1 MDTPDSLYAPV
12 TTAAAPDYDV
22 IVVGAGPVGLTL
34 AALLDREGFRVLVLE
49 KRTARSALSRAIG
62 ITPPSLRILATLG
75 LDRPCIEA
83 GLRIQD
89 AIVHGND
96 RVIGDL
102 QFHGI
107 PGDYPFILSLP
118 QSDFEAILEDHVTR
132 HTRVTLRRGHAATA
146 VETEKGTALVRCAD
160 PACPAARAPWVVA
173 CDGAASDMRGMA
185 GIGCEIHPYP
195 CRFAMTDFVDRSPHG
210 AVAQLYF
217 SRRGTVESFPLPGGK
232 RRWIAQLIGDR
243 SPEAEVSSEINLAS
257 IHERTG
263 WAPDDRDRLDGW
275 SAFQPQ
281 WLLADRFFSGRTILC
296 GDAAHVMSP
305 IGGQG
310 MNTGLADAEDLAG
323 RLRRILREGA
333 APDAEFRTYESRRRL
348 AFRRAGRFAAIC
360 MWIGTRRG
368 AFSARLRDWA
378 IDRCLRIPPIRP
390 WLARNFAMLPP
401 PAASGP
407 PSARESSA
415 EDRTQPC

>member
-1 MDTPDSLYAPV
+1 MDTPDSLSAPV

-132 HTRVTLRRGHAATA
+132 HTRVTLLRGHAATA
-146 VETEKGTALVRCAD
+146 VELS
-160 PACPAARAPWVVA
+160 
-173 CDGAASDMRGMA
+173 SDDM
-185 GIGCEIHPYP
+185 
-195 CRFAMTDFVDRSPHG
+195 
-210 AVAQLYF
+210 
-217 SRRGTVESFPLPGGK
+217 K
-232 RRWIAQLIGDR
+232 RLD
-243 SPEAEVSSEINLAS
+243 EVSKLKPEYPGWML
-257 IHERTG
+257 ER
-263 WAPDDRDRLDGW
+263 
-275 SAFQPQ
+275 Q
-281 WLLADRFFSGRTILC
+281 
-296 GDAAHVMSP
+296 
-305 IGGQG
+305 GG
-310 MNTGLADAEDLAG
+310 E
-323 RLRRILREGA
+323 
-333 APDAEFRTYESRRRL
+333 RL
-348 AFRRAGRFAAIC
+348 ANL
-360 MWIGTRRG
+360 
-368 AFSARLRDWA
+368 S
-378 IDRCLRIPPIRP
+378 
-390 WLARNFAMLPP
+390 
-401 PAASGP
+401 
-407 PSARESSA
+407 
-415 EDRTQPC
+415 